1 MRKQIIF
8 TSAVLALQ
16 LVALSC
22 VREQN
27 PDGQVQVAYPE
38 IRISAGFGQTK
49 SILDKAEHLEGSSA
63 IQLYDYKSTDEE
75 GGLTVHIGKSVSYGA
90 SANTHWSLGESYSW
104 FDKINDKAVAR
115 DHNFIAWLTTDKD
128 GLTATN
134 LFGTGGIT
142 YSDPG
147 DNAVKTIS
155 VPETAITLESAQFDF
170 CYSDLL
176 QRKKAKADYSTV
188 GLQMRHLLTCFG
200 IKASNYTSEA
210 VNITSVKLYGLANIK
225 SGSVAYD
232 MENGTTTPTVTPA
245 ATSTSWPETDK
256 LELLKTGTTITVPAE
271 NKANTPAE
279 GVVNNIIT
287 RGDKSTDNPEFF
299 LMWPQTNG
307 ELQNAKID
315 VTYNTG
321 GTPNTV
327 TIPLAP
333 INGGWDAG
341 IRQELELSFTEKK
354 MLLTITPKDW
364 YYYQPSI
371 DYDAEVVVNSGGELT
386 FDESTCVVDKTN
398 KCVYF
403 KNGNPITIHFR
414 IEAPEAGTWLI
425 SKEGDMD
432 AFEIDNADESQF
444 GDGEDYN
451 YGQISA
457 GKTATVTIYPTVEDP
472 DKDYQITLSFA
483 VRTPNGQVISVNNKI
498 QGSDDR
504 ADFYKII
511 LQAS

>member
-27 PDGQVQVAYPE
+27 PDGQIEVAYPE

-49 SILDKAEHLEGSSA
+49 SILDKADLVGSSV
-63 IQLYDYKSTDEE
+63 IQLYDYKNNDNN
-75 GGLTVHIGKSVSYGA
+75 GLSVHIGETVSYGA
-90 SANTHWSLGESYSW
+90 SPNTHWALGRSYSW

-128 GLTATN
+128 GLTATD

-147 DNAVKTIS
+147 DNAIKTIS
-155 VPETAITLESAQFDF
+155 VPETAIKLESSQFDF

-245 ATSTSWPETDK
+245 ATSTSWPTTNK
-256 LELLKTGTTITVPAE
+256 LELLKNGTTITVPAE
-271 NKANTPAE
+271 NSANTPAE
-279 GVVNNIIT
+279 GVVENIIT
-287 RGDKSTDNPEFF
+287 SFVESTNNPAFF
-299 LMWPQTNG
+299 LMWPQTNA
-307 ELQNAKID
+307 ELKNAKID

-341 IRQELELSFTEKK
+341 IRQELELSFTEKR

-371 DYDAEVVVNSGGELT
+371 DYDAEVVVNDVGMLT
-386 FDESTCVVDKTN
+386 FDKSTCVVDETN

-403 KNGNPITIHFR
+403 KNGNPITIRFR

-457 GKTATVTIYPTVEDP
+457 SKTATVTIYPTVEDP

-498 QGSDDR
+498 QGSDNR
-504 ADFYKII
+504 ANFYKII

>member
-27 PDGQVQVAYPE
+27 PDGQIEVAYPE
-38 IRISAGFGQTK
+38 IRISAGFVQTK
-49 SILDKAEHLEGSSA
+49 SILDKAEDLEGSSA

-75 GGLTVHIGKSVSYGA
+75 GGLTVHIRKSVSYA

-104 FDKINDKAVAR
+104 FDKIYDKAVAR

-134 LFGTGGIT
+134 LFGTSGIT
-142 YSDPG
+142 YTESEETP
-147 DNAVKTIS
+147 AIKTIT
-155 VPETAITLESAQFDF
+155 VPETAIKLDSKQFDF

-245 ATSTSWPETDK
+245 ATSTSWPTTNK
-256 LELLKTGTTITVPAE
+256 LELLKNGTTITVPAE
-271 NKANTPAE
+271 NSANTPAE
-279 GVVNNIIT
+279 GVVENIIT
-287 RGDKSTDNPEFF
+287 SFVESTNNPAFF
-299 LMWPQTNG
+299 LMWPQTNA
-307 ELQNAKID
+307 ELKNAKID

-341 IRQELELSFTEKK
+341 IRQELELSFTEKR

-371 DYDAEVVVNSGGELT
+371 DYDAEVVVNDVGMLT
-386 FDESTCVVDKTN
+386 FDKSTCVVDETN

-403 KNGNPITIHFR
+403 KNGNPITIRFR

-457 GKTATVTIYPTVEDP
+457 SKTATVTIYPTVEDP

-498 QGSDDR
+498 QGSDNR
-504 ADFYKII
+504 ANFYKII